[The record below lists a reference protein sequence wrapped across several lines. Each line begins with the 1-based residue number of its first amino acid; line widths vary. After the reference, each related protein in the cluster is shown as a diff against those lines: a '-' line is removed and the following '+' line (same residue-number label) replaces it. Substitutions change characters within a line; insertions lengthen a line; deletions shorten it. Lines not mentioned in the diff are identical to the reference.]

1 MTPDHIVFSPND
13 NTVRVMGGFSG
24 IKRIEW
30 PKDARLHHD
39 NIAVFRRSFGPALT
53 SALRLG
59 YIYRLGPIAEWI
71 FFEPQDDIVVPA
83 LAPAGWSD
91 EWAVAPSE
99 LVLGKDCSLEP
110 NELVRIAEM
119 GVAYRAQR
127 SMVAAKRC
135 FMRCYL
141 AALAECEKVDLAI
154 ASGNMA
160 IALGNL
166 ATVYLDEG
174 RCLRAFALCLAAWP
188 CSSMLSSDGREW
200 LVSIMRRA
208 DSRLEP
214 AIRERLINVASDPAQ
229 VGTSFTELLWR
240 LEDFEIMYQLQRG

>member
-1 MTPDHIVFSPND
+1 MSWYGLPRWAS
-13 NTVRVMGGFSG
+13 
-24 IKRIEW
+24 RIGRNEVW
-30 PKDARLHHD
+30 SLQKDASCD
-39 NIAVFRRSFGPALT
+39 V
-53 SALRLG
+53 
-59 YIYRLGPIAEWI
+59 
-71 FFEPQDDIVVPA
+71 
-83 LAPAGWSD
+83 
-91 EWAVAPSE
+91 
-99 LVLGKDCSLEP
+99 
-110 NELVRIAEM
+110 
-119 GVAYRAQR
+119 
-127 SMVAAKRC
+127 
-135 FMRCYL
+135 YL

-174 RCLRAFALCLAAWP
+174 RWLRAFALCLAAWP

-214 AIRERLINVASDPAQ
+214 AIRERLINVASDAAQ